1 MNRPWWVRPVAVT
14 VALTALVVVFV
25 TTSVVRD
32 RTYAASAA
40 ETELLLSLI
49 HI

>member
-32 RTYAASAA
+32 RTYACLLYTSDAA
-40 ETELLLSLI
+40 DE
-49 HI
+49 